1 MNVQNPTQKVVLTP
15 IQKINQM
22 ITFVQGITTSGE
34 LDEKSPYELVATP
47 NAAVFVIVTI
57 NRHIHIRL

>member
-1 MNVQNPTQKVVLTP
+1 
-15 IQKINQM
+15 M

-34 LDEKSPYELVATP
+34 LDENSPYELVAIP

>member
-34 LDEKSPYELVATP
+34 FDKKSPYELVAIP